1 MRAAMQIRTWPT
13 ILHDEIVHPATSGRG
28 NITELG
34 EGRYPRPTRKRKQ
47 PDGGVARGL
56 KGTHGSR
63 RKKKKKTPKGSRRRQ
78 GREDGDERK
87 GKTTINYIYGYVLTR
102 GFC

>member
-1 MRAAMQIRTWPT
+1 MQIRTWPT

-47 PDGGVARGL
+47 PDGEVARRL
-56 KGTHGSR
+56 KDTHGSM
-63 RKKKKKTPKGSRRRQ
+63 RKKEENTDRQ
-78 GREDGDERK
+78 LTASGDRGWKQMEK
-87 GKTTINYIYGYVLTR
+87 GKQQSTIVIAMS
-102 GFC
+102 